1 MENTYVH
8 ITNCVRVAVFEPGT
22 VAWHSV
28 SLQISRAFSQLPTTR
43 PSPYQWANPSPLIS
57 NPSLNTND
65 SWLFPWR
72 WAMPS
77 SAKESHHLRKWATSS
92 PPMSHTISANEPHYL
107 RQWVPL
113 FHYRLSHLS
122 SGGGCLW
129 RILNSVSE
137 PTIVS
142 LFFNICFQ
150 FSHSI
155 GWIGLDLI
163 KFKRMLFLHFSAIFY
178 NHKSVVH
185 MYSTLL

>member
-1 MENTYVH
+1 
-8 ITNCVRVAVFEPGT
+8 
-22 VAWHSV
+22 
-28 SLQISRAFSQLPTTR
+28 
-43 PSPYQWANPSPLIS
+43 
-57 NPSLNTND
+57 
-65 SWLFPWR
+65 
-72 WAMPS
+72 MPS

-129 RILNSVSE
+129 CILNSVSE

-185 MYSTLL
+185 MYSTLQYCKIKSWYIFNCYLVLFIEKHILKLSLSSNFQYF